1 MVSSQGSRKYW
12 VSKERLIRLAS
23 YLWALLR
30 KALRRG
36 EGSGDTARERLQLVL
51 VQDRSSL
58 TLESMESMKNDLI
71 DVISKYLVIDHES
84 IEVEIKRSGGSL
96 TLVSNIRVTDV
107 KRTAANQMAVAEAEA
122 G

>member
-1 MVSSQGSRKYW
+1 
-12 VSKERLIRLAS
+12 LIRAAS

-71 DVISKYLVIDHES
+71 DVISRYLVIDHES

-107 KRTAANQMAVAEAEA
+107 KREAAHQIAVAEAEA

>member
-1 MVSSQGSRKYW
+1 M
-12 VSKERLIRLAS
+12 AS